1 MKRRWSFSTKV
12 FLIISISILTP
23 IFFMFIYLNS
33 SFSSFLDEEI
43 SSKVSQTISGSEEQ
57 IYKKQENLINVSNIF
72 YSDAEFQS
80 AMTDD
85 TKSYYEKCTY
95 FDSRVAN
102 LIYSNVFDSDELK
115 LTFFDKNQN
124 LYTNWGIN
132 YNDYSFLL
140 EEDWVKE
147 AKKQD
152 GYLVWNLFGESPF
165 AEEAGKNLRSISLAR
180 FMDEGMMLISMDVSQ
195 LNQMLQQYKYS
206 EKDMIF
212 ICSTGQ
218 SDDLLPEEVRAYGE
232 QIYAG
237 LKEKSGTMI
246 QSIHHRKYLTY
257 YYTLS
262 NPLFYK
268 NDDFKVVALI
278 DYQNVAE
285 KTQSYLMKTVVFF
298 LAFSVFLILTV
309 YVISQAIVKPIKVI
323 SWKVSNYHVK
333 DKFQYQ
339 YPGKDEIGELY
350 AAFEQMTCNINDLF
364 EKLDHE
370 YEVKERYRFELLRAQ
385 INPHFIFNT
394 LNSIRWMAII
404 RKQDNIVESIDAM
417 TDMLQYTMNK
427 GSNEV
432 TLKQELDS
440 IRAYIYIQNLRYGGR
455 CKLEVR
461 ITEELHNCRMLKFSL
476 QPVVENCIIHGFKDL
491 HTEGLIQIDG
501 LRQGERLCLYVRNNG
516 TLIADEALKKF
527 EQEKGN
533 GHRDVK
539 QVTGIGMTNVDEI
552 IRMTYGEEYGLHIYK
567 ERNMTVVK
575 YILPYMEMENDE
587 KGYDC

>member
-1 MKRRWSFSTKV
+1 M
-12 FLIISISILTP
+12 
-23 IFFMFIYLNS
+23 
-33 SFSSFLDEEI
+33 
-43 SSKVSQTISGSEEQ
+43 
-57 IYKKQENLINVSNIF
+57 
-72 YSDAEFQS
+72 
-80 AMTDD
+80 
-85 TKSYYEKCTY
+85 
-95 FDSRVAN
+95 
-102 LIYSNVFDSDELK
+102 
-115 LTFFDKNQN
+115 
-124 LYTNWGIN
+124 
-132 YNDYSFLL
+132 
-140 EEDWVKE
+140 
-147 AKKQD
+147 
-152 GYLVWNLFGESPF
+152 
-165 AEEAGKNLRSISLAR
+165 
-180 FMDEGMMLISMDVSQ
+180 
-195 LNQMLQQYKYS
+195 
-206 EKDMIF
+206 
-212 ICSTGQ
+212 
-218 SDDLLPEEVRAYGE
+218 
-232 QIYAG
+232 
-237 LKEKSGTMI
+237 
-246 QSIHHRKYLTY
+246 
-257 YYTLS
+257 
-262 NPLFYK
+262 
-268 NDDFKVVALI
+268 
-278 DYQNVAE
+278 
-285 KTQSYLMKTVVFF
+285 
-298 LAFSVFLILTV
+298 
-309 YVISQAIVKPIKVI
+309 
-323 SWKVSNYHVK
+323 K

-552 IRMTYGEEYGLHIYK
+552 IRMTYGEEYGLHRYK